1 MGCIDKATFVE
12 NVETMLLVGAET
24 SATVAEGG
32 FFDHVLAAAGC
43 LWLLAAVGC
52 FWLMVNPRGR
62 LQPPPLL
69 QKVAPRRPL

>member
-32 FFDHVLAAAGC
+32 FFDHVLAAAGW
-43 LWLLAAVGC
+43 LLLAASGS
-52 FWLMVNPRGR
+52 W
-62 LQPPPLL
+62 
-69 QKVAPRRPL
+69 